1 MSFLNTITSAVLPA
15 ASFARVRALV
25 KKPRRDSPSSVR
37 LSSSS
42 TSSGNADARRT
53 RTSEPCAAMSSFAE
67 ATVAS
72 MPGTFERNLH
82 VAHVPSTSTISSTP
96 RAARPSS
103 TLSSMRAR
111 QGTSAY
117 FAGSAR
123 RFDAMRAHANTAFPP
138 VAATADA
145 TLEARSSSSGR
156 NGMSAST
163 GHTVVQAPHATHPSP
178 SSSNTLL
185 AANTEPVGQASAH
198 FAHDAWRLR
207 TTTQRSLARY
217 TAFDSSA
224 SATSTMSTRF
234 GMPIPRLVFRYFSR
248 NVSSMA
254 RSSSGVFALMK
265 QPPMGSAS
273 STRSCGNSHT
283 STSAKNP

>member
-1 MSFLNTITSAVLPA
+1 
-15 ASFARVRALV
+15 
-25 KKPRRDSPSSVR
+25 
-37 LSSSS
+37 
-42 TSSGNADARRT
+42 
-53 RTSEPCAAMSSFAE
+53 MSSFAE

-185 AANTEPVGQASAH
+185 AANTEPVGVRAFRARRMAVAH
-198 FAHDAWRLR
+198 HHAAIARQVHGLRLQRLGHFHDVYQVRHA
-207 TTTQRSLARY
+207 
-217 TAFDSSA
+217 
-224 SATSTMSTRF
+224 
-234 GMPIPRLVFRYFSR
+234 
-248 NVSSMA
+248 N
-254 RSSSGVFALMK
+254 SSSRLPLLLEKRLLDGA
-265 QPPMGSAS
+265 
-273 STRSCGNSHT
+273 
-283 STSAKNP
+283 